1 MKTTLPPPSVELSP
15 EEIAR
20 YSRHVILPQ
29 VGLEGQKKLA
39 AARVLLIG
47 MGGLGSPASLYLAAA
62 GVGTLGL
69 AEMDKLEAHNLQR
82 QILHSTEMVGA
93 PKIDSAR
100 ARLSGLNPHI
110 DIREHP
116 QGVTIGNAFD
126 LFSSYDL
133 ILDGSDN
140 FPTRYLV
147 NDAAFLTRKPLVYG
161 SIFQFEGQ
169 LSLFHPAGGGPCYRC
184 LFPHMPEPGSIPN
197 CEEAGVFGALCG
209 VVGSLQAM
217 EAIKFLLG
225 FEQNL
230 MGRLLVIESLAM
242 RFRTLRLN
250 KEPACPLCGTHPS
263 ILKLSEENY
272 EFSCRTEEGEIPP
285 GGEENEDGGH
295 PIEVGVEEAKKWL
308 DSENPPYLLDVR
320 EGFETEVC
328 QISGSNHIPMREV
341 PAMIDALPRDRSILI
356 YCHHGQRSLMVA
368 RFLREKGLQKAASMA
383 GGIHSWADLCEPQM
397 TRY

>member
-1 MKTTLPPPSVELSP
+1 MPKPSVELSP

-20 YSRHVILPQ
+20 YSRHIILPQ

-82 QILHSTEMVGA
+82 QILHSTEMVGS

-100 ARLSGLNPHI
+100 TRLNSLNPHI
-110 DIREHP
+110 IIQEHR
-116 QGVTIGNAFD
+116 QGVTIDNVID
-126 LFSSYDL
+126 LFSNYDL
-133 ILDGSDN
+133 IIDGSDN

-147 NDAAFLTRKPLVYG
+147 NDAAFFTRKPLVYG

-169 LSLFHPAGGGPCYRC
+169 LSLFHPEGGGPCYRC
-184 LFPHMPEPGSIPN
+184 LFPHMPEPGSVPN

-225 FEQNL
+225 LEQSL

-242 RFRTLRLN
+242 RFRSLRLN
-250 KEPACPLCGTHPS
+250 KEPACPLCGTNPS

-272 EFSCRTEEGEIPP
+272 EFSCQPEEGEIPRD
-285 GGEENEDGGH
+285 GEDNEDSEH
-295 PIEVGVEEAKKWL
+295 AIEIGVEEAKKWL
-308 DSENPPYLLDVR
+308 DSENPPFLLDVR
-320 EGFETEVC
+320 EDFETEVC
-328 QISGSNHIPMREV
+328 QISGSHHIPMREV
-341 PAMIDALPRDRSILI
+341 PAAIDALPRDRPILV
-356 YCHHGQRSLMVA
+356 YCHHGQRSLMVTQ
-368 RFLREKGLQKAASMA
+368 FLRGKGLEKATNLT
-383 GGIHSWADLCEPQM
+383 GGIHSWAEICESQM

>member
-39 AARVLLIG
+39 AGRVLLIG
-47 MGGLGSPASLYLAAA
+47 VGGLGSPASLYLAAA

-69 AEMDKLEAHNLQR
+69 AEMDKLETHNLQR

-93 PKIDSAR
+93 PKIESAR

-110 DIREHP
+110 TIREHR
-116 QGVTIGNAFD
+116 QGVTIDNAFD
-126 LFSSYDL
+126 LFSNYDL

-147 NDAAFLTRKPLVYG
+147 NDAAFFTRKPLVYG

-169 LSLFHPAGGGPCYRC
+169 LSLFHPQAGGPCYRC

-225 FEQNL
+225 LEQNL

-242 RFRTLRLN
+242 RFRTLRLK
-250 KEPACPLCGTHPS
+250 KEPACPLCGTHPT

-272 EFSCRTEEGEIPP
+272 EFSCRTEEGEMPP
-285 GGEENEDGGH
+285 GGVENEDSGH

-308 DSENPPYLLDVR
+308 DSENPPYLIDVR
-320 EGFETEVC
+320 EPFETDVC
-328 QISGSNHIPMREV
+328 QISGSHHIPMRDV
-341 PAMIDALPRDRSILI
+341 PAAVEALPRDRSILI
-356 YCHHGQRSLMVA
+356 YCHHGQRSIMAA
-368 RFLREKGLQKAASMA
+368 RFLREKGFQKAASLA
-383 GGIHSWADLCEPQM
+383 GGIHSWAELCEPQM